1 MSTSADL
8 PSGGILDLIRSK
20 SFEGRKAL
28 IDDLRRERSPRSVAL
43 LLEVLNDQSWS
54 LRELAVAALAE
65 TPDLAAEP
73 LMDLLED
80 GLWYTRAAAV
90 RGLGLMGHGPALPR
104 LLVMLDD
111 ANTTI
116 ATEVARALLTMARRG
131 RAVAVTRGIL
141 ARGEDAPP
149 TLLRLE
155 RVDPD
160 AGRKLRI
167 LANREEVVAPV
178 AHWLEDEGRDIEV
191 LMSQLSTEL
200 DESQGVV
207 WGEISGPVGD

>member
-28 IDDLRRERSPRSVAL
+28 IDDLRRERSERSVSL

-54 LRELAVAALAE
+54 LRELAVSALAE

-73 LMDLLED
+73 LMALLDD

-104 LLVMLDD
+104 LLAMLEDD
-111 ANTTI
+111 NTTI
-116 ATEVARALLTMARRG
+116 ATEVARALLNLARKG
-131 RAVAVTRGIL
+131 RSVAVTRGIL
-141 ARGEDAPP
+141 ARGEDAGA

-167 LANREEVVAPV
+167 LANREEVAAPIV
-178 AHWLEDEGRDIEV
+178 RHLADEGSDPEV
-191 LMSQLSTEL
+191 LMTQLAGEL
-200 DESQGVV
+200 DESHGVT
-207 WGEISGPVGD
+207 WDDIAGPVGD